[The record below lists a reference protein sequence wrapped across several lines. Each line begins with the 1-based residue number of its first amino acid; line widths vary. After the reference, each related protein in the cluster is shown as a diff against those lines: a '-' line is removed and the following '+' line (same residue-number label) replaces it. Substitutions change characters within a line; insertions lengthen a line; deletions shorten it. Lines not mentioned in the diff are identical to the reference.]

1 MPQNFRGFMYVF
13 FVNVADHFVVCE
25 VCDWTLSTTLDAPEK
40 LILKL
45 LHLLSVPDLREKRI
59 Q

>member
-1 MPQNFRGFMYVF
+1 MYVF